1 MKPGTGFKPFAVIIP
16 AHNEE
21 AVIARCLRAFYSDA
35 PAPDAMEVIVAANG
49 CSDRTLEIVRK
60 VAPHAMLLDLSVG
73 SKIGA
78 INAANRA
85 ATLFP
90 RIYLDADVEC
100 SFVALAALAEA
111 LREPGVMAAAP
122 AIRLNLSDCNWA
134 MNAYYRAWM
143 QQPYA
148 KAGKG
153 GAGCYGLSQTALEQL
168 GDFPPIIGDDLWI
181 HTRFPDN
188 QRRYLTADG
197 QDRPVFSVVYPPR
210 TAREQIKVEARR
222 WIGTEEVKRLYP
234 TPYVDNNGTG
244 NAGVLRSGASL
255 GDLSVY
261 LAMKVCARL
270 LAKWRMMRGR
280 ANMWSRDLTS
290 RTGAKAGA

>member
-1 MKPGTGFKPFAVIIP
+1 MKPTTDFAPFAVIIP

-21 AVIARCLRAFYSDA
+21 AVIARCLRALFADA
-35 PAPDAMEVIVAANG
+35 PNPEALQVIVAANG
-49 CSDRTLEIVRK
+49 CIDQTVRIAREA
-60 VAPHAMLLDLSVG
+60 APHALVLDLPVG

-100 SFVALAALAEA
+100 GYFALAALAEA

-122 AIRLNLSDCNWA
+122 AIQLNLSDCNWA

-153 GAGCYGLSQTALEQL
+153 GAGCYGLSQSALEKL

-181 HTRFPDN
+181 HTRFPDSE
-188 QRRYLTADG
+188 RRYLAADSQG
-197 QDRPVFSVVYPPR
+197 RPVFSVVYPPR

-234 TPYVDNNGTG
+234 TPYVNNKG
-244 NAGVLRSGASL
+244 AGSGGMLRSGANA
-255 GDLSVY
+255 GDLAVY
-261 LAMKVCARL
+261 LAMKVSARV
-270 LAKWRMMRGR
+270 LAKWRIMRGR
-280 ANMWSRDLTS
+280 SNMWSRDLTS